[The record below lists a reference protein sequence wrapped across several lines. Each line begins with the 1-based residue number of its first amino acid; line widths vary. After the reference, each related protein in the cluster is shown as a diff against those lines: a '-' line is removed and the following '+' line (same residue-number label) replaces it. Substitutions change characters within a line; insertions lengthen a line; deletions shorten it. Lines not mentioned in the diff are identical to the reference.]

1 MNWVYLIQ
9 TITSVNLL
17 QLVLQW
23 QQTEGIIAIIRHV
36 IYSYRRIPTCSGLKV
51 HSLNMYYFSSY

>member
-23 QQTEGIIAIIRHV
+23 QQTEGFIAIIRQSLIVTEEFPHV
-36 IYSYRRIPTCSGLKV
+36 QA
-51 HSLNMYYFSSY
+51 